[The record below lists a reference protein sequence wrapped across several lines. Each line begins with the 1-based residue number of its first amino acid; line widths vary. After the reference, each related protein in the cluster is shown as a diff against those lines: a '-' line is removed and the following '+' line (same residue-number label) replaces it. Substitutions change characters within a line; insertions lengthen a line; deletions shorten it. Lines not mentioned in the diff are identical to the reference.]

1 MKLNEF
7 IYDPKAVQRRKEI
20 AFRLCVEENG
30 VTASFSKKYLN
41 LAKEYLRDACNV
53 FQEEILQTHISLIY
67 IFSPFADRTLD
78 GFSSDKKDTKQHD
91 TYQAIGIGTNALD
104 QGRSYSIFVFLHE
117 LTHMQLVQNQS
128 YNDHNAVFHK
138 HLDKLLWKY
147 WKATGEIIPNYDL
160 LNED

>member
-1 MKLNEF
+1 MKLNKF
-7 IYDPKAVQRRKEI
+7 INDPKAVQFRKET

-30 VTASFSKKYLN
+30 VTASFSQKYLN

-53 FQEEILQTHISLIY
+53 FREEILQTHISLIY
-67 IFSPFADRTLD
+67 VFSPKQCFPID
-78 GFSSDKKDTKQHD
+78 GFSSDMKDKKRHD

-104 QGRSYSIFVFLHE
+104 HGRCYSIFVFLHE
-117 LTHMQLVQNQS
+117 LTHLQFTHIQGG
-128 YNDHNAVFHK
+128 NDHDAAFQN

-147 WKATGEIIPNYDL
+147 WKATGEAVPNYDL